1 MFTGIVEELGTVKE
15 ARPGRL
21 VIAARVT
28 LEGARLGDSIAVN
41 GACLTVNALGKGT
54 FAVDVVP
61 ETLRRTNLGAVHVG
75 DPVNLER
82 ALAYGGRVGG
92 HLLQGHVEGVAAVRS
107 VTPDG
112 PNSFVMAFRAP
123 RALTRYIVEKGFIA
137 VDGVSLTVV
146 NCRSDAFRVSL
157 VPYTLAHTTLGRR
170 RPGDKVNLETDILAK
185 YVQKLLTPA

>member
-1 MFTGIVEELGTVKE
+1 VDGV
-15 ARPGRL
+15 
-21 VIAARVT
+21 ARV
-28 LEGARLGDSIAVN
+28 
-41 GACLTVNALGKGT
+41 
-54 FAVDVVP
+54 
-61 ETLRRTNLGAVHVG
+61 LR
-75 DPVNLER
+75 
-82 ALAYGGRVGG
+82 
-92 HLLQGHVEGVAAVRS
+92 

-123 RALTRYIVEKGFIA
+123 RVLTRYIVEKGFIA

-146 NCRSDAFRVSL
+146 NCGSGSFRVSL